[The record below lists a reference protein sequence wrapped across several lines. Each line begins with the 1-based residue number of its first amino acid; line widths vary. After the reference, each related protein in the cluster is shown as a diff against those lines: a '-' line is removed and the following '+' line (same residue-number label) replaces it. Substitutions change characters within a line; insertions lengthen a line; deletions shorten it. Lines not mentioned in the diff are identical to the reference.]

1 MNRLRLPGGRD
12 RGPGGG
18 GRLEQLR
25 RWLDSLQPR
34 QRWAVIAGVP
44 LAALAAVAVAV
55 VLVLVLASGGDG
67 EEKSAVAGTAT
78 PSPEGESEGLLS
90 EDLTQSLLLAREHL
104 EQRQQTN
111 GLAGTHPEAPVPG
124 QEGDRLIIAKI
135 GVDAPITMR
144 VVGPD
149 GHMPRP
155 EGPQDVVWYD
165 FSAFQGLGGRPGV
178 GGNTVLSGHVDYRD
192 YGPAVFWDLR
202 KLEAGDEIIIRLSDG
217 SEYKYVVEWNRVVDS
232 SAAVWNDIV
241 ASTPQESVTLI
252 TCAGTFDPSTRSY
265 DQRRVVWAVRVA

>member
-1 MNRLRLPGGRD
+1 MDRLGLPGGRD

-18 GRLEQLR
+18 RLEQLR
-25 RWLDSLQPR
+25 QWLDSLQPR

-44 LAALAAVAVAV
+44 IALLLIIAAVSTT
-55 VLVLVLASGGDG
+55 LALSLDGDG
-67 EEKSAVAGTAT
+67 DAKSAAARTAT
-78 PSPEGESEGLLS
+78 PSEGESEGLLN
-90 EDLTQSLLLAREHL
+90 EELTQSLLLAKEHL
-104 EQRQQTN
+104 EQRLQTN

-144 VVGPD
+144 VVGTD

-155 EGPQDVVWYD
+155 EGPTDVVWYD

-202 KLEAGDEIIIRLSDG
+202 KLEAGDEIVIRLSDG
-217 SEYKYVVEWNRVVDS
+217 SEYKYVVQWNRVVDS

-252 TCAGTFDPSTRSY
+252 TCAGTFDPSTRTY

>member
-1 MNRLRLPGGRD
+1 MNSFNLPGRRD

-18 GRLEQLR
+18 RLERLR
-25 RWLDSLQPR
+25 RWLNSLQPR
-34 QRWAVIAGVP
+34 QRWAVIAGAP
-44 LAALAAVAVAV
+44 LAALVIIAALMFAV
-55 VLVLVLASGGDG
+55 VTLASGGDG
-67 EEKSAVAGTAT
+67 GEKSAIAQTAT
-78 PSPEGESEGLLS
+78 PPAEGESEGLLS
-90 EDLTQSLLLAREHL
+90 EDLTQSLLLAKEHL
-104 EQRQQTN
+104 EQRLRAN
-111 GLAGTHPEAPVPG
+111 GIAGTHPEAPVPG

-155 EGPQDVVWYD
+155 EGPTDVAWYD

-202 KLEAGDEIIIRLSDG
+202 KLDVGDEIVIHLSDG

-241 ASTPQESVTLI
+241 AYTPQESVTLI